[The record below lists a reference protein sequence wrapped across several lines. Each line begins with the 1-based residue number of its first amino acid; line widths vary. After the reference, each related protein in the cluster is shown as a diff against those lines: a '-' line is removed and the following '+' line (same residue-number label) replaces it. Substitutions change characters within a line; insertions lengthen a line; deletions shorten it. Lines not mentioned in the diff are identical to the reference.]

1 MTNATF
7 RLVRCGLL
15 QLLPALLLAAAPGAP
30 PIRIAPL
37 VVTEPV
43 YHDSDDPAI
52 WVNPAD
58 PAKSLVLGTCKHEE
72 NGGLYVFDL
81 NGRILRDKT
90 VLGLKRPNNVD
101 LAYGFK
107 LGGRKVDLAVMTERN
122 VGKIRVFAVPSM
134 EAVDGGGLP
143 VFDFARDPERLPT
156 GIALYTRPRDGALFA
171 IVGARV
177 GPKEGYL
184 WQYRLEDDGAGR
196 VRATKVREFGAYSDT
211 KEIEAIA
218 VDNELGHVYY
228 SDERLGVRQYHADP
242 DAPDANRELS
252 VFGTDGFF
260 LDREGISIYPTG
272 PGRGYIIVSNQDG
285 DGKGQGNT
293 FRIFRREG
301 EPGKPY
307 AHPFLKEVRLST
319 ESSDGS
325 DVITADLGGR
335 FPGGLFVAMSTDRTF
350 HYYSWAQLAGDE
362 LASRSTAAKK

>member
-1 MTNATF
+1 MKKAA
-7 RLVRCGLL
+7 LILAGLGLL
-15 QLLPALLLAAAPGAP
+15 PVLSPAATTT
-30 PIRIAPL
+30 APL
-37 VVTEPV
+37 RITPQVVTEPV
-43 YHDSDDPAI
+43 LKDSDDPAI

-58 PAKSLVLGTCKHEE
+58 PARSLVLGTCKDEE

-81 NGRILRDKT
+81 NGKILRDKT

-101 LAYGFK
+101 LAYGLM
-107 LGGRKVDLAVMTERN
+107 LGGRKVDVAVMTERN
-122 VGKIRVFAVPSM
+122 AGRIRVFAVPSM
-134 EAVDGGGLP
+134 QPVDGGGLP
-143 VFDFARDPERLPT
+143 VFDFAHDKERLPT

-184 WQYRLEDDGAGR
+184 WQYRLEDDGTGR
-196 VRATKVREFGAYSDT
+196 VKATKVRAFGAYSDT

-228 SDERLGVRQYHADP
+228 SDERFGIRKYAADP
-242 DAPDANRELS
+242 DAPDANRELAA
-252 VFGTDGFF
+252 FGTDGFF

-301 EPGKPY
+301 EPGNPH

-325 DVITADLGGR
+325 DVTTADMGGR

-350 HYYSWAQLAGDE
+350 HYYSWQQLAGGE
-362 LASRSTAAKK
+362 LEVAKPGAKSP

>member
-1 MTNATF
+1 MKKIIL
-7 RLVRCGLL
+7 RLSCCGLL
-15 QLLPALLLAAAPGAP
+15 PLLPASLPAAEHAAG
-30 PIRIAPL
+30 RIPPL

-43 YHDSDDPAI
+43 LKDSDDPAI

-58 PAKSLVLGTCKHEE
+58 PAQSLVLGTCKDEQ
-72 NGGLYVFDL
+72 NGGLYAFDL
-81 NGRILRDKT
+81 KGKIVKT
-90 VLGLKRPNNVD
+90 ALGMKRPNNVD
-101 LAYGFK
+101 LVYGLM
-107 LGGRKVDLAVMTERN
+107 LGGRPVDIAVMTERN
-122 VGKIRVFAVPSM
+122 SCKLRVIAVPSM
-134 EAVDGGGLP
+134 QALDGGGLP
-143 VFDFARDPERLPT
+143 VFDFEHDKERLPT
-156 GIALYTRPRDGALFA
+156 GIALYKRPRDGAIFA

-184 WQYRLEDDGAGR
+184 WQYRLEDDGKGG

-228 SDERLGVRQYHADP
+228 SDERLGIRQYSADP
-242 DAPDANRELS
+242 DAPDANRELA

-285 DGKGQGNT
+285 DGKGQGNS

-307 AHPFLKEVRLST
+307 AHPFLKEAKLST

-325 DVITADLGGR
+325 DVTTVDFGGR

-350 HYYSWAQLAGDE
+350 HYYSWRQIAGGD
-362 LASRSTAAKK
+362 LQTAKAAVSSLP